1 MRIADVMRLPQEMR
15 SPLFYALLMKD
26 LGCSSNAARF
36 AALFGAD
43 DHGIKA
49 DLKVTN
55 WSHALESFRFVARN
69 VAPGHFWLRRVWQLM
84 GVLSRGPE
92 GAREVVVTRCERG
105 ADIARMLGFPDD
117 TAQAIRALDEHW
129 DGAGQPYN
137 LNGNDIPFMARILG
151 LAQTAEVFV
160 TSHGVEAAFDMALV
174 GEPDGIR
181 AFWTARPAGTGPSI
195 PVSQIKT
202 LVRTA
207 LRSE

>member
-1 MRIADVMRLPQEMR
+1 MLEQR
-15 SPLFYALLMKD
+15 
-26 LGCSSNAARF
+26 
-36 AALFGAD
+36 GAICRTVRRD

-55 WSHALESFRFVARN
+55 WSQALESFRFVARN

-137 LNGNDIPFMARILG
+137 LKGDSIPFLARILG
-151 LAQTAEVFV
+151 LAQTAEVFFD
-160 TSHGVEAAFDMALV
+160 THGIEAAFDMA
-174 GEPDGIR
+174 DR
-181 AFWTARPAGTGPSI
+181 TARHMVRPGDRGGLRRHAQGPR
-195 PVSQIKT
+195 VLAAT
-202 LVRTA
+202 R
-207 LRSE
+207 RR